1 MGMEATAQLRTRL
14 RKLLNERVPEGGT
27 EGNTNFTDFDLDA
40 LLTES
45 DSLDSAVAKGWTE
58 KAGLLQADIESYSI
72 GSEKYDLTSLKDRL
86 NHALAM
92 AKQYETAAAA
102 AKETA
107 NYGSYLFGVRPPE
120 VL

>member
-1 MGMEATAQLRTRL
+1 MEATAQLRIRL
-14 RKLLNERVPEGGT
+14 RKLLNERIPEGGT
-27 EGNTNFTDFDLDA
+27 EDNTNFTDFDLDT

-86 NHALAM
+86 AHALAM
-92 AKQYETAAAA
+92 AKQYAAVADTEK
-102 AKETA
+102 AKV
-107 NYGSYLFGVRPPE
+107 NYGSYIFGVQPPE

>member
-1 MGMEATAQLRTRL
+1 MEATTELRTRL
-14 RKLLNERVPEGGT
+14 RKLLNERIPEGGT
-27 EGNTNFTDFDLDA
+27 EASTNFTDFDLDT

-45 DSLDSAVAKGWTE
+45 DNLDSAVAKGWTE

-86 NHALAM
+86 NHALAV
-92 AKQYETAAAA
+92 AKQYGVAADAL
-102 AKETA
+102 KETA
-107 NYGSYLFGVRPPE
+107 NYGSYMFSVQPPE